1 MTEES
6 NISSIL
12 TQYLRHELPPRRM
25 SEIKHLITTDPTWIK
40 EYQSIL
46 SLSQGI
52 RHTTLHDLQSTL
64 KNIEKTITPSG
75 DLSPTPT
82 YIYESNETSGLETTP
97 LAPRDGHEASDNRL
111 IQGIRYTSL
120 QDELK
125 KLKKIENTVK
135 EQTEQNT
142 KKNESAPKG
151 ARVVGMKWWAV
162 AAVLAGIAFYFGYY
176 QPKREQDELYKKY
189 FVPYEYSGDFRSEP
203 GQKLSEHDS
212 LVKQGIA
219 WYVHGE
225 YGKAVR
231 CFEKVEMINVT
242 NEIKIIYIY
251 SLIGNR
257 SFKINKLNN
266 ITLSDTLYY
275 KELLNQI
282 YKLKLYK

>member
-12 TQYLRHELPPRRM
+12 TQYLRHELPPSRM

-82 YIYESNETSGLETTP
+82 YIYESNETSGLETPP
-97 LAPRDGHEASDNRL
+97 LTPRDGHEASDNRL

-231 CFEKVEMINVT
+231 CFEGVIPENMTEEQI
-242 NEIKIIYIY
+242 IIYIY
-251 SLIGNR
+251 SILGSRKNMLKYNNLLPLLKSKSIKD
-257 SFKINKLNN
+257 SIHQLN
-266 ITLSDTLYY
+266 
-275 KELLNQI
+275 
-282 YKLKLYK
+282 LKLHE

>member
-12 TQYLRHELPPRRM
+12 TQYLRHELDTTRM

-52 RHTTLHDLQSTL
+52 RHTTLTDLQLTL
-64 KNIEKTITPSG
+64 KNLEKTITPSG
-75 DLSPTPT
+75 DLSPSPT
-82 YIYESNETSGLETTP
+82 YIYESNETSGLETPP
-97 LAPRDGHEASDNRL
+97 LTHRDGHEAPDTRQV
-111 IQGIRYTSL
+111 QGIRYTSL
-120 QDELK
+120 QD
-125 KLKKIENTVK
+125 KLKILQKIEKTVK

-142 KKNESAPKG
+142 KKNEGAPKG
-151 ARVVGMKWWAV
+151 ARMVGMKWWAV

-189 FVPYEYSGDFRSEP
+189 FVPYEYSGEFRSEP

-225 YGKAVR
+225 YGKAVK
-231 CFEKVEMINVT
+231 CFERLDIKKEDEEVKV
-242 NEIKIIYIY
+242 IYIY
-251 SLIGNR
+251 SLIGDLKNP
-257 SFKINKLNN
+257 KNKLYYINDSVIRNN
-266 ITLSDTLYY
+266 LNKIIT
-275 KELLNQI
+275 N
-282 YKLKLYK
+282 LKL